1 MAIDSSVTMLSLAV
15 GALFGALTPRAA
27 YRLSVAWGE
36 PALAGCAEC
45 GTPFAAGA
53 AGWWRFAARCVSCGV
68 RQGPSLWW
76 TVPVGALAA
85 GLTAASLAGQGWA
98 LVAGVLLSVVGVLLA
113 AIDLAVQRLPDPIVW
128 RLAVAVAGLLVLAA
142 ATGGSWAAYGRALGG
157 GAALLAGFGLMA
169 LLTGGQIGLGDAKVA
184 GVLGLLLGWYGWGP
198 VLLGG
203 LLALLLNG
211 AVAVVLLVLRR
222 ISWRGSLPMGPS
234 LLAAA
239 LLAVVAIGP
248 LLPPAA

>member
-1 MAIDSSVTMLSLAV
+1 MPLDSSVPMLSLAA
-15 GALFGALTPRAA
+15 GAFFGALTPRVA

-36 PALAGCAEC
+36 PALAGCTRC
-45 GTPFAAGA
+45 GQPFAAGP
-53 AGWWRFAARCVSCGV
+53 AGWWRFAARCADCGV
-68 RQGPSLWW
+68 RQGPSPWW

-85 GLTAASLAGQGWA
+85 GLTATSLAGQGWV
-98 LVAGVLLSVVGVLLA
+98 LVAALLLSVVGVLLA

-128 RLAVAVAGLLVLAA
+128 RLALAVAALLALAA
-142 ATGGSWAAYGRALGG
+142 ATGGGWAAYGRALGG

-211 AVAVVLLVLRR
+211 VVAVVLLVARR

-234 LLAAA
+234 LLGAA
-239 LLAVVAIGP
+239 LLAVMAIG
-248 LLPPAA
+248 LLRPAAA